1 MQLSVGRQ
9 WLKLLIAAL
18 RGQKQRIQD
27 QPELQSKFQDSLGYT
42 ERETV
47 LRNQERKQTK
57 KKKKNN
63 KKKKEKKKRKEKKE
77 EKKKEEKKRKDDD
90 SHRVT
95 LLTKGPSDA
104 SKRAQASR
112 YKEEVQTMVQ
122 WKTMIFS

>member
-1 MQLSVGRQ
+1 LQLSVGRQ

-57 KKKKNN
+57 KKKKEEE
-63 KKKKEKKKRKEKKE
+63 KEKRKKE
-77 EKKKEEKKRKDDD
+77 EKRKERREEKRREEKKR
-90 SHRVT
+90 
-95 LLTKGPSDA
+95 
-104 SKRAQASR
+104 
-112 YKEEVQTMVQ
+112 
-122 WKTMIFS
+122 